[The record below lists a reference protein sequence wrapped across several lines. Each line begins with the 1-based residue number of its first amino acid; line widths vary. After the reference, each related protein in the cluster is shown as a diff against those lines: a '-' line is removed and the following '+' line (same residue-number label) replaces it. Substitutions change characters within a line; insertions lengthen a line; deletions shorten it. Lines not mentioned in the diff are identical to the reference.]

1 MRIQIDK
8 IKVNP
13 GRREALPE
21 HIEEL
26 AKSIAEVGL
35 LNPITV
41 DREYNLIAG
50 LHRLEAAKRLGW
62 TEIECTVS
70 NLEGLQAELA
80 EIDENFVRCEL
91 TAVEYGDL
99 LLRRKEIYETL
110 HPETRKG
117 QRNGKTSLKSEN
129 TSLLRTKSFTQD
141 TADKLGI
148 VKRTVERQIQA
159 AKNLTPE
166 ARAILLHSD
175 ISKENLLKI
184 SRLEPKLQCEAAKL
198 FVSGK
203 VKSMDDLLLE
213 MTVSSVSPSPNK
225 VPAAEPVIDKPKPLP
240 PRTAEPSEQSR
251 LEGSLVRSTQTSKET
266 VERNCENV
274 KIALPDEVEASP
286 TPDDAAPDPPYSL
299 GGVKY
304 STIRESVADLKNP
317 DKDCS
322 NTPDSFLAEITE
334 FVHKFQQEI
343 SWFHIVDYEPVFPV
357 LSQVQFEYF
366 QRQMD
371 ELHDAVKQLFH
382 HVQKGRDKNE

>member
-1 MRIQIDK
+1 MRIQIEK

-41 DREYNLIAG
+41 DREYTLIAG

-62 TEIECTVS
+62 AEIECTVS
-70 NLEGLQAELA
+70 SLEGLQAELA

-129 TSLLRTKSFTQD
+129 TSLLKTKSFTQD

-159 AKNLTPE
+159 AKNLTPA

-184 SRLEPKLQCEAAKL
+184 SRLEPKLQSEAADL
-198 FVSGK
+198 FVSGR
-203 VKSMDDLLLE
+203 VKSIEDFLSERVD
-213 MTVSSVSPSPNK
+213 SGASPIPNET
-225 VPAAEPVIDKPKPLP
+225 PAAEPDIEKPEP
-240 PRTAEPSEQSR
+240 PSQKVSEPSK
-251 LEGSLVRSTQTSKET
+251 RSFTIRTRTDKAA
-266 VERNCENV
+266 VERNGG
-274 KIALPDEVEASP
+274 KKKPALHDKAE
-286 TPDDAAPDPPYSL
+286 TPHATDGALADPPYSL

-304 STIRESVADLKNP
+304 ATIQESVADLKNP

-322 NTPDSFLAEITE
+322 STPDSFLAEITE
-334 FVHKFQQEI
+334 FVRKFQQEI
-343 SWFHIVDYEPVFPV
+343 DWFLIADYEPVFPV
-357 LSQVQFEYF
+357 LTQIQFEYF
-366 QRQMD
+366 QRQLD
-371 ELHDAVKQLFH
+371 EIHGAVKQLFN

>member
-41 DREYNLIAG
+41 DREYTLIAG

-70 NLEGLQAELA
+70 SLEGLQAELA

-184 SRLEPKLQCEAAKL
+184 SRLKPKLQSDAAKL
-198 FVSGK
+198 FVSGR
-203 VKSMDDLLLE
+203 VKSMDDFLSE
-213 MTVSSVSPSPNK
+213 MAVGSDSPHPNK
-225 VPAAEPVIDKPKPLP
+225 APAAAPVIEEPEPLLQ
-240 PRTAEPSEQSR
+240 RTAEPSDRSGS
-251 LEGSLVRSTQTSKET
+251 EGDTARSTQTCKRT
-266 VERNCENV
+266 VERNCENA
-274 KIALPDEVEASP
+274 KHTLPDIVEASP
-286 TPDDAAPDPPYSL
+286 ASDDVSLDPPYSL

-343 SWFHIVDYEPVFPV
+343 SWFHIVDYEPVFPA

-382 HVQKGRDKNE
+382 HVRKGRENNE

>member
-41 DREYNLIAG
+41 DREYTLIAG
-50 LHRLEAAKRLGW
+50 LHRLEAVKRLGW
-62 TEIECTVS
+62 AEIECTVS
-70 NLEGLQAELA
+70 SLEGLQAELA
-80 EIDENFVRCEL
+80 EIDENFVRCDL

-184 SRLEPKLQCEAAKL
+184 SRLEPKLQSEAAKL

-203 VKSMDDLLLE
+203 IKSMDDYLSE
-213 MTVSSVSPSPNK
+213 MAVGGVLPPPNEA
-225 VPAAEPVIDKPKPLP
+225 PAAEAVIGKPEP
-240 PRTAEPSEQSR
+240 PPQQIAEPIAQSR
-251 LEGSLVRSTQTSKET
+251 SEGDPARSTQTCKRT
-266 VERNCENV
+266 VEKNCRKANL
-274 KIALPDEVEASP
+274 ALLDKVEASP
-286 TPDDAAPDPPYSL
+286 TPDDVSLDPPYSL

-304 STIRESVADLKNP
+304 TTIRESVADLKNP

-334 FVHKFQQEI
+334 FVRKFQQEI
-343 SWFHIVDYEPVFPV
+343 SWFHIADYEPVFPV
-357 LSQVQFEYF
+357 LSQIQFEYF

-382 HVQKGRDKNE
+382 HVQIGRENNE

>member
-13 GRREALPE
+13 GRRMALPE

-41 DREYNLIAG
+41 DRDFTLIAG
-50 LHRLEAAKRLGW
+50 LHRLEAVKRLGW
-62 TEIECTVS
+62 SEIECTVS
-70 NLEGLQAELA
+70 SLEGLQAELA

-148 VKRTVERQIQA
+148 VKRTIERQIQA

-184 SRLEPKLQCEAAKL
+184 SRLEPKLQSEAANL

-203 VKSMDDLLLE
+203 IKSMDDFQA
-213 MTVSSVSPSPNK
+213 VGSVSPPPTEA
-225 VPAAEPVIDKPKPLP
+225 PAAEPVIEGPKPPLQQID
-240 PRTAEPSEQSR
+240 EPSDQSR
-251 LEGSLVRSTQTSKET
+251 SEGNPVRSTQICKRTA
-266 VERNCENV
+266 ERNCENA
-274 KIALPDEVEASP
+274 KIALPDEVEALP
-286 TPDDAAPDPPYSL
+286 TPDDVPPDPPYSL

-343 SWFHIVDYEPVFPV
+343 SWFHITDYEPVFPV
-357 LSQVQFEYF
+357 LSQIQFEYF

-371 ELHDAVKQLFH
+371 ELHEAVKQLFH